1 MSAMNIMGTYSGI
14 DMATVEQLIQAE
26 SSRGVRFTKQ
36 KDTYQKQQT
45 AWKDVNGRLDNLYT
59 KLDNLKKPDT
69 FNSKTVTVSS
79 EKYVSATANS
89 TATTGEYDLKV
100 KQLATNTRLTGDKL
114 NINSLTEK
122 MDIENTLIIDS
133 GIPAEGTTFDENGKP
148 INTTKFEIE
157 INAEDSLKDIRDKI
171 NAETDKSKVKAS
183 IVDNR
188 LILTH
193 AEMGE
198 KSLSVSGGAASSLG
212 LEDGKF
218 TFTEGQKALFEID
231 GLSIEKDSNTITDVL
246 DGVTLNLQKVH
257 SVDESDKISITNNS
271 DKAAET
277 MQELVDQ
284 YNSLNSFIDQ
294 QISVGDPSAE
304 NNKTGTLVGDSSLVR
319 LQSSLRSM
327 FTRNMDTS
335 SESIKNLQDL
345 GVEIDRYGK
354 ASFNKEKFVET
365 LEKNPNDVEKF
376 FHNSEIVTTTG
387 VDADGVETTN
397 TETKLSG
404 FANTARSLVN
414 EYISSSSGIIKT
426 KNDTYDRLIKDVNQ
440 RIETFNARIATKREQ
455 YIKQFTALD
464 TAMMQAES
472 QLQFMMGQ
480 MGGNE

>member
-26 SSRGVRFTKQ
+26 SSRGVRFTNQ

-69 FNSKTVTVSS
+69 FNSKMVSVSS
-79 EKYVSATANS
+79 DKNISATAKS
-89 TATTGEYDLKV
+89 TATTGEYELKV
-100 KQLATNTRLTGDKL
+100 LQLATSTRITGGEL
-114 NINSLTEK
+114 SINSLNDE
-122 MDIENTLIIDS
+122 MNIESNLVIDS
-133 GIPAEGTTFDENGKP
+133 GIPVEGTEYSVDGKP
-148 INTTKFEIE
+148 LTTVQFEVE
-157 INAEDSLKDIRDKI
+157 INAEDTLKDIRDKI

-193 AEMGE
+193 VDSGE

-218 TFTEGQKALFEID
+218 TFTEGKKALFEID

-257 SVDESDKISITNNS
+257 GVDESDKISITNNT

-294 QISVGDPSAE
+294 QTSVGDPSAD
-304 NNKTGTLVGDSSLVR
+304 NNKTGTLVGDSSLTR
-319 LQSSLRSM
+319 LQSSLRNM

-335 SESIKNLQDL
+335 SESINNLQDL

-376 FHNSEIVTTTG
+376 FHDSEMITTTG
-387 VDADGVETTN
+387 LDAEGLETTK

-404 FANTARSLVN
+404 FANSTRSLVN

-480 MGGNE
+480 MGSNE

>member
-1 MSAMNIMGTYSGI
+1 MSAMNIMGLYSGI
-14 DMATVEQLIQAE
+14 DMATVDQLIQAE
-26 SSRGVRFTKQ
+26 SSKGVRFTNQ
-36 KDTYQKQQT
+36 KDKYQKQQT

-79 EKYVSATANS
+79 EKNISATAKS
-89 TATTGEYDLKV
+89 SATTGDYDLKV
-100 KQLATNTRLTGDKL
+100 LQLATSTRITGGELGIKSLNDKM
-114 NINSLTEK
+114 S
-122 MDIENTLIIDS
+122 IENNLVIDA
-133 GIPAEGTTFDENGKP
+133 GIPEDGAVS
-148 INTTKFEIE
+148 IE
-157 INAEDSLKDIRDKI
+157 ISADDSLKDIRDKI
-171 NAETDKSKVKAS
+171 NDQSDKSKVKAS

-193 AEMGE
+193 TESG
-198 KSLSVSGGAASSLG
+198 KQPLSVSGGAASDLG
-212 LEDGKF
+212 FDDDVASVKA
-218 TFTEGQKALFEID
+218 GQQAEFEID
-231 GLSIEKDSNTITDVL
+231 GLKITKDSNTITDVL
-246 DGVTLNLQKVH
+246 DGVTLKLQKVH
-257 SVDESDKISITNNS
+257 GTEESDKISITNNT

-277 MQELVDQ
+277 MKELVDQ

-294 QISVGDPSAE
+294 QTSVGDPSAE
-304 NNKTGTLVGDSSLVR
+304 NNKTGTLVGDSSLAR
-319 LQSSLRSM
+319 LQSSLRSQ
-327 FTRNMDTS
+327 FTRNMSTS

-365 LEKNPNDVEKF
+365 LEKNPDDVEKF
-376 FHNSEIVTTTG
+376 FHSSESVTTTV
-387 VDADGVETTN
+387 VDAEGVETTN

>member
-1 MSAMNIMGTYSGI
+1 MSGMNVMGLYSGI
-14 DMATVEQLIQAE
+14 DMATVDQLIQAE
-26 SSRGVRFTKQ
+26 SSRGVRFTNQ
-36 KDTYQKQQT
+36 KDKYQKQQT
-45 AWKDVNGRLDNLYT
+45 AWKDVNSRLDNLYT

-69 FNSKTVTVSS
+69 YNSKTVTISS
-79 EKYVSATANS
+79 DKNVSATAKN
-89 TATTGEYDLKV
+89 TATTGEYELKV
-100 KQLATNTRLTGDKL
+100 LQLATSTRITGGEL
-114 NINSLTEK
+114 SINSLNDE
-122 MDIENTLIIDS
+122 MNIESNLVIDS
-133 GIPAEGTTFDENGKP
+133 GIPVEGTEYSVDGKP
-148 INTTKFEIE
+148 LTTVQFEVE
-157 INAEDSLKDIRDKI
+157 INAEDTLKDIRDKI
-171 NAETDKSKVKAS
+171 NAESDKSKVKAS

-193 AEMGE
+193 TDSGE
-198 KSLSVSGGAASSLG
+198 KSLSVTGEAASVLGFKGAPESLSI
-212 LEDGKF
+212 
-218 TFTEGQKALFEID
+218 GQQAEFQID
-231 GLSIEKDSNTITDVL
+231 GLNIKKDSNTITDVL

-257 SVDESDKISITNNS
+257 GADQSDEIVITNNT
-271 DKAAET
+271 DKAADT
-277 MQELVDQ
+277 LKELVDQ

-294 QISVGDPSAE
+294 QTSVGDPSAE
-304 NNKTGTLVGDSSLVR
+304 NNKTGTLVGDSSLAR

-327 FTRNMDTS
+327 FTRNMDNS

-354 ASFNKEKFVET
+354 ATFDKAKFVET
-365 LEKNPNDVEKF
+365 LEKNPSDVEKF
-376 FHNSEIVTTTG
+376 FHNSERVSNTVT
-387 VDADGVETTN
+387 DDDGVEITKTD
-397 TETKLSG
+397 TKLSG
-404 FANTARSLVN
+404 FANSARSLVN

>member
-1 MSAMNIMGTYSGI
+1 MSGMNVMGLYSGI
-14 DMATVEQLIQAE
+14 DMTTVEQLIQAE
-26 SSRGVRFTKQ
+26 SSRGVKFTNQ
-36 KDTYQKQQT
+36 KDKYQKQQT

-79 EKYVSATANS
+79 DKNISATAKS
-89 TATTGEYDLKV
+89 TATTGDYELKV
-100 KQLATNTRLTGDKL
+100 LQLATSTRITGGELGIESL
-114 NINSLTEK
+114 NDQ
-122 MDIENTLIIDS
+122 MGIESNLIIDT
-133 GIPAEGTTFDENGKP
+133 GTLGENDSSS
-148 INTTKFEIE
+148 TTKFEIE
-157 INAEDSLKDIRDKI
+157 IKAEDSLKDIRDKI
-171 NAETDKSKVKAS
+171 NEQSEKSKIKAS

-193 AEMGE
+193 TDSGE
-198 KSLSVSGGAASSLG
+198 KTLSVIGEAASDLG
-212 LEDGKF
+212 FGTDVASVKI
-218 TFTEGQKALFEID
+218 GQQAEFEID
-231 GLSIEKDSNTITDVL
+231 GLNIKKDSNTITDVL

-257 SVDESDKISITNNS
+257 GLDESDRISITNNT
-271 DKAAET
+271 DKAADT
-277 MQELVDQ
+277 MKELVDQ

-294 QISVGDPSAE
+294 QTSVGDPSAE
-304 NNKTGTLVGDSSLVR
+304 NNKTGTLVGDSSLAR

-327 FTRNMDTS
+327 FTRNMSTS
-335 SESIKNLQDL
+335 SESVKNLQDL

-354 ASFNKEKFVET
+354 ASFDRAKFTET
-365 LEKNPNDVEKF
+365 LEKNPSDVEKF
-376 FHNSEIVTTTG
+376 FHSSERVTNTVT
-387 VDADGVETTN
+387 DTEGVEITK

-404 FANTARSLVN
+404 FANSARSLVN

-440 RIETFNARIATKREQ
+440 RIETFNKRIETKREQ

-480 MGGNE
+480 MGGNDK